1 MKDYHVSAEEYD
13 CICKK
18 ISESDSRIILH
29 KGLIIEDIG
38 DGEEYELACTY
49 QRDAKA
55 EYYEW
60 MNIPNPHDY
69 E

>member
-1 MKDYHVSAEEYD
+1 MKDYSVSAEEFD

-18 ISESDSRIILH
+18 ISESDSHFILH
-29 KGLIIEDIG
+29 EGLIIGDIG
-38 DGEEYELACTY
+38 DDGEHELICTY
-49 QRDAKA
+49 QHDVKA
-55 EYYEW
+55 GCYEW